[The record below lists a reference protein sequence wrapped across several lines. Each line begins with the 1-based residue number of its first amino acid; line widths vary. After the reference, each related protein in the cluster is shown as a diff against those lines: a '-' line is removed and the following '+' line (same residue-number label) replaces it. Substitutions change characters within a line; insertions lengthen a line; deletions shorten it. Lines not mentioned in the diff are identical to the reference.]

1 MCSFSF
7 LCKAVCVKYFLD
19 SQRKAKSEI
28 SQPKFWLC
36 FTVLPTKVMRL
47 KLFCCTIFTSQHSSF
62 DLLLSAYLDR
72 PQAVRQP
79 CKGVM
84 SCDVPPKVGFCTWA
98 WWSWMELNT
107 CKQML
112 LFFGTKLLACSGLA
126 LIHSLLLFPLHRFL
140 SLFMSKFN

>member
-1 MCSFSF
+1 MHSQAAC
-7 LCKAVCVKYFLD
+7 VCVYVCLTFQRAKGE
-19 SQRKAKSEI
+19 SQV
-28 SQPKFWLC
+28 KFHNWIICLC
-36 FTVLPTKVMRL
+36 PSVQAVKVMRL
-47 KLFCCTIFTSQHSSF
+47 NSFCCTIFTSQHSSF

-72 PQAVRQP
+72 LQAVRQP

-84 SCDVPPKVGFCTWA
+84 SCDVPRKVGFCTWA

-112 LFFGTKLLACSGLA
+112 LFLGTKLLACSGLA
-126 LIHSLLLFPLHRFL
+126 LTHSLLLFPLHRFL